1 MEYSNYVNNK
11 YQNIKTHVSNYT
23 PKIIMSILILLVFF
37 TVANYYK
44 SLIIDNGVKKSGT
57 EIPTSEVIKILAENS
72 NKDINSE
79 VYKQN
84 IIKYELAYI
93 TYYLII
99 FSGIIITITNI
110 GIESSTIFAILG
122 TFGLAIGLALQG
134 SLTNLT
140 SGIYIGLSNIF
151 NIGDKIKIN
160 NATGIIQKFSLFN
173 TTINDEN
180 GHNIIIPNSI
190 IQSNILT
197 NYSS

>member
-1 MEYSNYVNNK
+1 MEYSNFVNNK
-11 YQNIKTHVSNYT
+11 YQNIKTYVSNNM

-44 SLIIDNGVKKSGT
+44 ALIIDKGVKNSGS
-57 EIPTSEVIKILAENS
+57 EIPTQEVIKILTET
-72 NKDINSE
+72 NKNVNSE

-84 IIKYELAYI
+84 IIKYELGYI
-93 TYYLII
+93 VYYLII
-99 FSGIIITITNI
+99 FAGIIITITNI
-110 GIESSTIFAILG
+110 GIESSSIFAILG
-122 TFGLAIGLALQG
+122 TLGLAIGLALQG

-160 NATGIIQKFSLFN
+160 GTTGIIQEFSLFN
-173 TTINDEN
+173 TTISDEN
-180 GHNIIIPNSI
+180 GHNVIIPNSI